1 MTQPLLFLHVQDP
14 ELTSQLLQSDSV
26 RRFVICKSQPD
37 ECWAE
42 QLLRQPCDLAFIEI
56 DNTEPGQYELLQ
68 QSNMLAEMG
77 IQQSPA
83 NLRSKLS
90 KGVFSAS
97 LLLQIFH
104 VIAADINPNELGV
117 ILRGCEKCH

>member
-1 MTQPLLFLHVQDP
+1 MSNKLLHWNCVASRLVKA
-14 ELTSQLLQSDSV
+14 ELQK
-26 RRFVICKSQPD
+26 RGIKY
-37 ECWAE
+37 AE
-42 QLLRQPCDLAFIEI
+42 L
-56 DNTEPGQYELLQ
+56 
-68 QSNMLAEMG
+68 SNMLADIG
-77 IQQSPA
+77 IQQSPS

-117 ILRGCEKCH
+117 ILRGCEKCN

>member
-1 MTQPLLFLHVQDP
+1 MSNKLPPWNCVASRLVKA
-14 ELTSQLLQSDSV
+14 ELQK
-26 RRFVICKSQPD
+26 RGIKY
-37 ECWAE
+37 AE
-42 QLLRQPCDLAFIEI
+42 L
-56 DNTEPGQYELLQ
+56 
-68 QSNMLAEMG
+68 SSMLAELG

-90 KGVFSAS
+90 KGIFSAS

-117 ILRGCEKCH
+117 ILRGCDKCS

>member
-26 RRFVICKSQPD
+26 RRFIICKSQPD

-56 DNTEPGQYELLQ
+56 ESMEQAQYELLQ
-68 QSNMLAEMG
+68 QSNRLAE
-77 IQQSPA
+77 IDFI
-83 NLRSKLS
+83 LVS
-90 KGVFSAS
+90 KGIPDLA
-97 LLLQIFH
+97 LDQLMH
-104 VIAADINPNELGV
+104 
-117 ILRGCEKCH
+117 

>member
-1 MTQPLLFLHVQDP
+1 MSNKLPPWNCVASRLVKA
-14 ELTSQLLQSDSV
+14 ELQK
-26 RRFVICKSQPD
+26 RGIKY
-37 ECWAE
+37 AE
-42 QLLRQPCDLAFIEI
+42 L
-56 DNTEPGQYELLQ
+56 
-68 QSNMLAEMG
+68 SSMLAEMG

-117 ILRGCEKCH
+117 ILRGCDKCN

>member
-1 MTQPLLFLHVQDP
+1 MSNKSSHWNCVASRLVKA
-14 ELTSQLLQSDSV
+14 ELQKRGIKYTELSQ
-26 RRFVICKSQPD
+26 
-37 ECWAE
+37 
-42 QLLRQPCDLAFIEI
+42 
-56 DNTEPGQYELLQ
+56 
-68 QSNMLAEMG
+68 MLAEIG
-77 IQQSPA
+77 IQQNPA

-117 ILRGCEKCH
+117 ILRGCEKCY